1 MYHYD
6 FYEWF
11 AFFAIYCFVGWAFE
25 SVYVSFEHKK
35 WVNRGFLN
43 GPFLPIYGFGAIIML
58 FSALPVRNSIPL
70 TFLFGM
76 LGATVLE
83 YVTGYMMERIFKIKL
98 WDYSYEPLNLNGYIC
113 LGCSLM
119 WGGLSLLLVRVIHEP
134 VEKIVVGMDDTAL
147 MVVDFVF
154 VAYFIWDLVISVR
167 QAFDL
172 KKIIE
177 EQILQNE
184 KVQRM
189 QKRIDVMIAVAEDD
203 KARRQEKLAE
213 TREELQEK
221 LAESKEELQEKLAE
235 SREELQ
241 EKLARA
247 KAELEQAKESYA
259 ERTRIYGK
267 RAMHILK
274 RNPGVTSKRHKLNK
288 EELASLFKEYFSK

>member
-6 FYEWF
+6 FYEWM

-25 SVYVSFEHKK
+25 SVYVSMEHRK

-76 LGATVLE
+76 IGATLLE
-83 YVTGYMMERIFKIKL
+83 YVTGYLMEKIFQVKL

-119 WGGLSLLLVRVIHEP
+119 WGGLSLLLVRVIHKP
-134 VEKIVVGMDDTAL
+134 VETLVLGINDMAL
-147 MVVDFVF
+147 MIIDITFAVYFV
-154 VAYFIWDLVISVR
+154 WDLVTSVR

-177 EQILQNE
+177 EQIMQNE
-184 KVQRM
+184 KVLRL
-189 QKRIDVMIAVAEDD
+189 QKRLDVLIAVAEDD
-203 KARRQEKLAE
+203 KTRRQE
-213 TREELQEK
+213 RI
-221 LAESKEELQEKLAE
+221 AESKEELQEWIAE
-235 SREELQ
+235 SKEEFQ
-241 EKLARA
+241 EKLAKA
-247 KAELEQAKESYA
+247 KAELEQAKQSYA
-259 ERTRIYGK
+259 ERTQAYRK

-274 RNPGVTSKRHKLNK
+274 RNPGATSKRHKLNK
-288 EELASLFKEYFSK
+288 EELAALF

>member
-6 FYEWF
+6 FYEWM

-25 SVYVSFEHKK
+25 SVYVSMEHRK

-76 LGATVLE
+76 IGATLLE
-83 YVTGYMMERIFKIKL
+83 YVTGYLMEKIFQVKL

-119 WGGLSLLLVRVIHEP
+119 WGGLSLLLVRVIHKP
-134 VEKIVVGMDDTAL
+134 VETLVLGINDMAL
-147 MVVDFVF
+147 MIMDITFAVYFV
-154 VAYFIWDLVISVR
+154 WDLVTSVR

-177 EQILQNE
+177 EQIMQNE
-184 KVQRM
+184 KVLRL
-189 QKRIDVMIAVAEDD
+189 QKRLDVLIAVAEDD
-203 KARRQEKLAE
+203 KTRRQE
-213 TREELQEK
+213 RI
-221 LAESKEELQEKLAE
+221 AESKEELQEWIAE
-235 SREELQ
+235 SKEEFQ
-241 EKLARA
+241 EKLAKA
-247 KAELEQAKESYA
+247 KAELEQAKQSYA
-259 ERTRIYGK
+259 ERTQAYRK

-274 RNPGVTSKRHKLNK
+274 RNPGATSKRHKLNK
-288 EELASLFKEYFSK
+288 EELTALFKEYFSK

>member
-1 MYHYD
+1 MYQYD
-6 FYEWF
+6 FFEWL
-11 AFFAIYCFVGWAFE
+11 AFFAIYCFIGWAFE
-25 SVYVSFEHKK
+25 SIYVSLEHRK

-76 LGATVLE
+76 LGATLLE
-83 YVTGYMMERIFKIKL
+83 YATGYIMEKIFQIKL

-134 VEKIVVGMDDTAL
+134 VEKLVLGFDDTVL
-147 MVVDFVF
+147 MIVDIVY
-154 VAYFIWDLVISVR
+154 AIYFISDLTASVR

-177 EQILQNE
+177 EQIMQNE
-184 KVQRM
+184 TVLRL
-189 QKRIDVMIAVAEDD
+189 QKRLDVLIAVAEDD
-203 KARRQEKLAE
+203 KERWQKRIEE
-213 TREELQEK
+213 SREELYER
-221 LAESKEELQEKLAE
+221 LAG

-241 EKLARA
+241 EKLA
-247 KAELEQAKESYA
+247 KARVELEQAKKNYE
-259 ERTRIYGK
+259 ERTQAYRK

-274 RNPGVTSKRHKLNK
+274 RNPGATSKRHKLNK
-288 EELASLFKEYFSK
+288 EELAALFKEYFSK

>member
-6 FYEWF
+6 FYEWM

-25 SVYVSFEHKK
+25 SVYVSMEHRK

-76 LGATVLE
+76 IGATLLE
-83 YVTGYMMERIFKIKL
+83 YVTGYLMEKIFQVKL

-119 WGGLSLLLVRVIHEP
+119 WGGLSLLLVRVIHKP
-134 VEKIVVGMDDTAL
+134 VETLVLGINDMAL
-147 MVVDFVF
+147 MIIDITFAVYFV
-154 VAYFIWDLVISVR
+154 WDLVTSVR

-177 EQILQNE
+177 EQIMQNE
-184 KVQRM
+184 KVLRL
-189 QKRIDVMIAVAEDD
+189 QKRLDVLIAVAEDD
-203 KARRQEKLAE
+203 KTRRQE
-213 TREELQEK
+213 RI
-221 LAESKEELQEKLAE
+221 AESKEELQEWIAE
-235 SREELQ
+235 SKEEFQ
-241 EKLARA
+241 EKLAKA
-247 KAELEQAKESYA
+247 KAELEQAKQSYA
-259 ERTRIYGK
+259 ERTQAYRK

-274 RNPGVTSKRHKLNK
+274 RNPGATSKRHKLNK
-288 EELASLFKEYFSK
+288 EELTALFKEYFSK

>member
-6 FYEWF
+6 FYEWM

-25 SVYVSFEHKK
+25 SVYVSMEHRK

-76 LGATVLE
+76 IGATLLE
-83 YVTGYMMERIFKIKL
+83 YVTGYLMEKIFQVKL

-119 WGGLSLLLVRVIHEP
+119 WGGLSLLLVRVIHKP
-134 VEKIVVGMDDTAL
+134 VETLVLGINDMAL
-147 MVVDFVF
+147 MIIDITFAVYFV
-154 VAYFIWDLVISVR
+154 WDLVTSVR

-177 EQILQNE
+177 EQIMQNE
-184 KVQRM
+184 KVLRL
-189 QKRIDVMIAVAEDD
+189 QKRLDVLIAVAEDD
-203 KARRQEKLAE
+203 KTRRQE
-213 TREELQEK
+213 RI
-221 LAESKEELQEKLAE
+221 AESKEELQEWIAE
-235 SREELQ
+235 SKEEFQ
-241 EKLARA
+241 EKLAKA
-247 KAELEQAKESYA
+247 KAELEQAKQSYA
-259 ERTRIYGK
+259 ERTQAYRK

-274 RNPGVTSKRHKLNK
+274 RNPGATSKRHKLNK
-288 EELASLFKEYFSK
+288 EELTALFKEHFSK